1 MIVCSPSDQYF
12 HRSHGGGYEENPNN
26 FKLRDSKDNAVL
38 CFRCGKS
45 AMGKGGFPTR
55 EVVACDFCACSWHLD
70 CLDPP
75 LASAPNRKSTNGK
88 PRHTWM
94 CPAHVDE
101 ELLYLDPSYRTSSN
115 ASKYIRPPTS
125 RSYRVRRPKHPKIID
140 IGLRRGFRN
149 NGFIEIEMNQ
159 VMRRTKYTRSC
170 RVAEYGPRRE
180 ASSLISLIVS
190 IGKPISSINS
200 RTSTDS

>member
-1 MIVCSPSDQYF
+1 
-12 HRSHGGGYEENPNN
+12 
-26 FKLRDSKDNAVL
+26 
-38 CFRCGKS
+38 
-45 AMGKGGFPTR
+45 MGKGGFATR
-55 EVVACDFCACSWHLD
+55 EIIGCDFCACSWHLD

-101 ELLYLDPSYRTSSN
+101 ELLYLDPSLKPANT
-115 ASKYIRPPTS
+115 AAKLIQPPTS

-149 NGFIEIEMNQ
+149 NGFIEIENESSGEEDEIY
-159 VMRRTKYTRSC
+159 KELSSA
-170 RVAEYGPRRE
+170 RVRAPERGFKLDFIDR
-180 ASSLISLIVS
+180 
-190 IGKPISSINS
+190 IN
-200 RTSTDS
+200 R